1 MTRRRDARGR
11 SPSPACFGAARGDAL
26 ERGFTLV
33 DLLVATAVALATL
46 AVVSTALP
54 PVLDA
59 VQTVPEATDTQQR
72 ARATE
77 ATLSALVAR
86 AGAGASLMGE
96 GPLAQAIPAVWPR
109 RLLGSA
115 DPPGTAWADRL
126 SLLHV
131 DLWAAQAPLSSA
143 VAAGSPAVPLTWRPA
158 CGTHASCGFR
168 RGDLVVVYSRSG
180 AMTIG
185 SLAAVHGLL
194 LTLTTP
200 PDQTIDLP
208 AVAAVLTATAVSFD
222 PARRQLRRLDGTAPS
237 QPVTDEV
244 VGLRVRYYGTAA
256 APRWPALPGV
266 ETCAVAADGTPKLG
280 LLGPVPGPPVELTV
294 ADFIDGPWCGVGN
307 WRFDADLLRVSSLRM
322 AMRLQATSPAVRG
335 VSPLWFAMPG
345 QSRRIGREV
354 RDVELDVFAP
364 APALAWA
371 H

>member
-1 MTRRRDARGR
+1 MTRRRAALGR
-11 SPSPACFGAARGDAL
+11 SLSPARLGAARRDAWDS
-26 ERGFTLV
+26 GFTLV

-46 AVVSTALP
+46 AVVSAALP

-131 DLWAAQAPLSSA
+131 EMWAAQAPLSSA
-143 VAAGSPAVPLTWRPA
+143 VAAGSTSVSLTWHPA
-158 CGTHASCGFR
+158 CGTHVSCGFR
-168 RGDLVVVYSRSG
+168 RGDPVVVYSRSG

-194 LTLTTP
+194 LTLDSP
-200 PDQTIDLP
+200 PDQTITLP
-208 AVAAVLTATAVSFD
+208 AVVAVLAATAVSFD
-222 PARRQLRRLDGTAPS
+222 PTRRQLRRIDGTAPS

-244 VGLRVRYYGTAA
+244 VSLRVRYYGTAA
-256 APRWPALPGV
+256 APRWPALPGI

-280 LLGPVPGPPVELTV
+280 LLGPVPGPPTELTV
-294 ADFIDGPWCGVGN
+294 ADFIDGPWCGAGD
-307 WRFDADLLRVSSLRM
+307 WRFDADLLRVSAVRL
-322 AMRLQATSPAVRG
+322 AVRLQATSPAVRG
-335 VSPLWFAMPG
+335 LSPLWFALPG
-345 QSRRIGREV
+345 QARRIGREV
-354 RDVELDVFAP
+354 RDVELDVFAA